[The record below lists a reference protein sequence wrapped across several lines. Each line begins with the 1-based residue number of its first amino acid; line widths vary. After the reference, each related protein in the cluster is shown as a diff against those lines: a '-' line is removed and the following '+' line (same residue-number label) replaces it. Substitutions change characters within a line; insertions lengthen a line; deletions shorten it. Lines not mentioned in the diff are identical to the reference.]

1 MFNKILIANRGEIA
15 VRVIRTCRRLGI
27 KTVAVFSEAD
37 RQALHVRLAD
47 DAYCIGPAR
56 PDLSYL
62 NIPNILSVAHA
73 TQCDAIHPG
82 YGFLSENPTFAE
94 ITQKCGF
101 VFIGPN
107 HRAMERMGQKSVA
120 RDLMIRS
127 GVPVM
132 PGSTGSV
139 DDPEEGLKIAHKVGF
154 PVLVKASAGG
164 GGRGM
169 RLVETEDR
177 FRTLFSTA
185 QAEAQSA
192 FGDGRVYVEK
202 YLRNPRH
209 IEVQI
214 MGDHHGNVVALGER
228 ECSIQ
233 RRHQKLIEESPSPA
247 VNADLRRR
255 LCETAVKA
263 AKAIDYVNAGT
274 IEFLLDADGNFFFME
289 MNTRLQVEHPVTE
302 LVTGYDLVEMQLRV
316 ASGEP
321 LPFKQEDVTPHGWAF
336 ECRINAE
343 DPANGFAPCPG
354 RINDYLPAGGPWVR
368 VDSAAYTGYAVSP
381 SYDSMVAKLIVW
393 GPDREMAMDR
403 MQAALHEFRV
413 EGIKTT
419 IPFHQWAFSHEEFR
433 SGQLTTGFVDK
444 HQVSMIAY
452 LQRTDEEDRERANGA
467 GGKAAEHGKTQDQNG
482 TGRA

>member
-1 MFNKILIANRGEIA
+1 
-15 VRVIRTCRRLGI
+15 
-27 KTVAVFSEAD
+27 
-37 RQALHVRLAD
+37 
-47 DAYCIGPAR
+47 
-56 PDLSYL
+56 
-62 NIPNILSVAHA
+62 
-73 TQCDAIHPG
+73 
-82 YGFLSENPTFAE
+82 
-94 ITQKCGF
+94 
-101 VFIGPN
+101 
-107 HRAMERMGQKSVA
+107 
-120 RDLMIRS
+120 
-127 GVPVM
+127 
-132 PGSTGSV
+132 
-139 DDPEEGLKIAHKVGF
+139 
-154 PVLVKASAGG
+154 

-177 FRTLFSTA
+177 FRTLFNTA

-247 VNADLRRR
+247 IDADLRKR

-274 IEFLLDADGNFFFME
+274 IEFLLDGEKNFFFME

-302 LVTGYDLVEMQLRV
+302 FVTGYDLVEVQLRV

-321 LPFKQEDVTPHGWAF
+321 LPFKQEDITPNGWAI

-343 DPANGFAPCPG
+343 DPGNNFSPCPG
-354 RINDYLPAGGPWVR
+354 QIENFLPAGGPWVR

-381 SYDSMVAKLIVW
+381 SYDSMVAKLITW
-393 GPDREMAMDR
+393 GPDREAAIDR
-403 MQAALHEFRV
+403 MRAALYEFRV
-413 EGIKTT
+413 DGIKTT
-419 IPFHQWAFSHEEFR
+419 IPFHQWALSHPEFR
-433 SGQLTTGFVDK
+433 SGNLTTGFVEK
-444 HQVSMIAY
+444 HQAGMLAF
-452 LQRTDEEDRERANGA
+452 LQKMGKQAVPMRDETGA
-467 GGKAAEHGKTQDQNG
+467 EAAAGNGKTQERSG
-482 TGRA
+482 TATA

>member
-1 MFNKILIANRGEIA
+1 
-15 VRVIRTCRRLGI
+15 
-27 KTVAVFSEAD
+27 
-37 RQALHVRLAD
+37 
-47 DAYCIGPAR
+47 
-56 PDLSYL
+56 
-62 NIPNILSVAHA
+62 
-73 TQCDAIHPG
+73 
-82 YGFLSENPTFAE
+82 
-94 ITQKCGF
+94 
-101 VFIGPN
+101 
-107 HRAMERMGQKSVA
+107 
-120 RDLMIRS
+120 MIRS

-139 DDPEEGLKIAHKVGF
+139 EDPEEGLRIAHKVGF

-185 QAEAQSA
+185 QGEAQSA

-233 RRHQKLIEESPSPA
+233 RRHQKLIEEAPSPA
-247 VNADLRRR
+247 VDADLRRR

-274 IEFLLDADGNFFFME
+274 IEFLLDAEGNFFFME

-302 LVTGYDLVEMQLRV
+302 LVTGYDLVEVQLRV

-321 LPFKQEDVTPHGWAF
+321 LPFRQEDIKPNGWAI

-343 DPANGFAPCPG
+343 DPAGNFAPCPG
-354 RINDYLPAGGPWVR
+354 TIDLYIPAGGPWVR

-381 SYDSMVAKLIVW
+381 SYDSMVAKLIAW
-393 GPDREMAMDR
+393 GPDRLTAIDR
-403 MQAALHEFRV
+403 MRAALHEFRV
-413 EGIKTT
+413 DGIKTT
-419 IPFHQWAFSHEEFR
+419 IPFHQWALSHEEFR
-433 SGQLTTGFVDK
+433 EGRLTTGFVDK
-444 HQVSMIAY
+444 HQVSMMAY
-452 LQRTDEEDRERANGA
+452 LQPPTDEA
-467 GGKAAEHGKTQDQNG
+467 GGTQKEKAAAAHGKTPERNG
-482 TGRA
+482 TTGA